1 MTLYLAL
8 GAIAGLLAGLLG
20 VGGGLI
26 IVPVLAA
33 MLVRQGVAEPVV
45 MHLAIGTSLA
55 SIIFTSVSSVWAHHR
70 RRAVRWRDVGRL
82 APGIVIGAWLGAAI
96 ADMLPTAG
104 LRKFFGLFEL
114 YVAIQMT
121 FRFRPSPH
129 RELPGKVSMFGVGG
143 LIGTVSSV
151 VGIGGG
157 TLTVP
162 FLSWC
167 NVSIREAVGT
177 SSACGIPIAVAGAIG
192 YLVAGWGEADLPANS
207 LGYIYLHALL
217 GIAGASILF
226 APLGALLAHW
236 LPADRLQQVFALL
249 LYVLA
254 AFMLFGQW

>member
-1 MTLYLAL
+1 MTLYLGL
-8 GAIAGLLAGLLG
+8 GAIAGLVAGLLG

-33 MLVRQGVAEPVV
+33 IFTRQGIADPVV

-55 SIIFTSVSSVWAHHR
+55 SIIFTSLSSVWAHHR
-70 RRAVRWRDVGRL
+70 RQAVRWQDVGRL

-96 ADMLPTAG
+96 ADILPSAG
-104 LRKFFGLFEL
+104 LRTFFGLFEL

-121 FRFRPSPH
+121 FKFKPSPH
-129 RELPGKVSMFGVGG
+129 RDLPGRAGMFGVGS
-143 LIGTVSSV
+143 LIGAISSV

-157 TLTVP
+157 SFTVP

-167 NVSIREAVGT
+167 NVSMREAVGT
-177 SSACGIPIAVAGAIG
+177 SSACGIPIAVAGAVGFVI
-192 YLVAGWGEADLPANS
+192 AGWGEADLPTNS
-207 LGYIYLHALL
+207 LGYVYLHALL

-226 APLGALLAHW
+226 APLGAHLAHG
-236 LPADRLQQVFALL
+236 LPADRLKQVFALL

-254 AFMLFGQW
+254 AFMLFG